1 MARSLGELAA
11 LFGCELIG
19 DPSVTVHRVAT
30 LAQAGKGDI
39 SFSASNAYEELLRSS
54 AASAVIVRPVDAE
67 LSPAAALIADDPY
80 LLYARVAEVLH
91 PEPEIRPGIHSTAV
105 VSESASISP
114 GAEIAANATV
124 GDDSVIGD
132 GVLVGPGVVI
142 GSRCRVGDGTRLLA
156 NSVLVRNVTIGDR
169 CIVHPNAVIG
179 SDGFGNVKGP
189 EGWVKLP
196 QIGGAVVGND
206 VEVGANTTIDRG
218 ALDDT
223 VIGNGVRIDNLV
235 QIAHNVRIG
244 DHTAIAAQ
252 VGIAGSTIVGK
263 RCMFAGQAG
272 IVGHLKICDDVIV
285 AGKTVISKNVTAPGF
300 YAGSIPGEPDKDWKR
315 KVARFRR
322 LDSLVDRVAALEEL
336 AKNDGDR

>member
-1 MARSLGELAA
+1 LGELAA

-19 DPSVTVHRVAT
+19 DPSVSVERVAT
-30 LAQAGKGDI
+30 LSQAGKGDI
-39 SFSASNAYEELLRSS
+39 SFSASNAYEDLLRSS
-54 AASAVIVRPVDAE
+54 TASAVIVRPTDAE
-67 LSPAAALIADDPY
+67 ISPVSALIADDPY
-80 LLYARVAEVLH
+80 LIYARVADLLH
-91 PEPEIRPGIHSTAV
+91 PEPEIRPGIHSTAA

-114 GAEIAANATV
+114 GAEIAAHATI
-124 GDDSVIGD
+124 GNDSVIGD

-142 GSRCRVGDGTRLLA
+142 GSGCTVGDGTRLFA
-156 NSVLVRNVTIGDR
+156 NSVLVRDVTLGER

-189 EGWVKLP
+189 DGWVKLP

-206 VEVGANTTIDRG
+206 VEVGANTSIDRG

-235 QIAHNVRIG
+235 HIAHNVRIG
-244 DHTAIAAQ
+244 DHTAIAGQ
-252 VGIAGSTIVGK
+252 VGIAGSTTIGK

-300 YAGSIPGEPDKDWKR
+300 YAGSIPGEPDKEWKR

-322 LDSLVDRVAALEEL
+322 LDSLADRVARLEEL
-336 AKNDGDR
+336 AKQDGNK

>member
-1 MARSLGELAA
+1 LGELAA

-19 DPSVTVHRVAT
+19 DPSVTVDRVAA
-30 LAQAGKGDI
+30 LSQAGKGDI
-39 SFSASNAYEELLRSS
+39 SFSASDAYEDLLRSS
-54 AASAVIVRPVDAE
+54 TASAVIVRPGDAE
-67 LSPAAALIADDPY
+67 ISPVAALIADDPY
-80 LLYARVAEVLH
+80 LLYALVAEVLH
-91 PEPEIRPGIHSTAV
+91 PEPDIRPGIHSTAV
-105 VSESASISP
+105 VSESANISP
-114 GAEIAANATV
+114 SAEISANATI
-124 GDDSVIGD
+124 GNDSAIGD
-132 GVLVGPGVVI
+132 GVLVGPGVVV
-142 GSRCRVGDGTRLLA
+142 GPRCRVGDDTRLFA
-156 NSVLVRNVTIGDR
+156 NSVLVRDVTIGDR

-179 SDGFGNVKGP
+179 SDGFGNVQSP

-196 QIGGAVVGND
+196 QLGRAVVGND

-235 QIAHNVRIG
+235 HIAHNVQIG
-244 DHTAIAAQ
+244 DHTAIAGQ

-300 YAGSIPGEPDKDWKR
+300 YAGSIPGEPDKEWKR

-322 LDSLVDRVAALEEL
+322 LDSLVDRVAKLEET
-336 AKNDGDR
+336 AKHDGNK